1 VKLSLYVGER
11 RDLPRLLVEIERA
24 ERLGLDGVWLPE
36 TAAGVEPLTVLA
48 VAAQRTQR
56 IALGAGIVHTWPRHP
71 LVLARQA
78 LTVQA
83 AAGGRFSLGIGVG
96 HRQLVEGP
104 LGLRWRAPAAHM
116 AEYAA
121 IVADLLREG
130 RTSRAGHEYCV
141 DAALDIEARPPV
153 GLVVAALGERMCRVA
168 GAVADG
174 VMTWLAPP
182 AYVAGTVLPAVAAGA
197 AAAGRE
203 TPRVIAALPT
213 AVEADVEAVRA
224 GMNAA
229 FGFMARAPAYAAAV
243 EGAGVARAGDD
254 DGWSDEAIDAVAL
267 WGDERA
273 LAERVRALQDAG
285 ADEVVCWPF
294 ATGDDAAGSLTTT
307 TGALGRLVTQTRG
320 AIA

>member
-1 VKLSLYVGER
+1 MKLSLYVGER
-11 RDLPRLLVEIERA
+11 RELPRLLVEIERA

-104 LGLRWRAPAAHM
+104 LGLRWRAPAAHI

-203 TPRVIAALPT
+203 TPRVIAALRRPSRRT
-213 AVEADVEAVRA
+213 SR
-224 GMNAA
+224 
-229 FGFMARAPAYAAAV
+229 RC
-243 EGAGVARAGDD
+243 
-254 DGWSDEAIDAVAL
+254 
-267 WGDERA
+267 ER
-273 LAERVRALQDAG
+273 G
-285 ADEVVCWPF
+285 
-294 ATGDDAAGSLTTT
+294 
-307 TGALGRLVTQTRG
+307 
-320 AIA
+320 